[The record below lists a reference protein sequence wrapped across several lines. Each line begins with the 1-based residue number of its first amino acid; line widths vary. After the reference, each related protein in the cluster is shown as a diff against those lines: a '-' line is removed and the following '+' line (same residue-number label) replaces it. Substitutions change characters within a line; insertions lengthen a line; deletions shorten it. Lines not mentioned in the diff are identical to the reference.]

1 MKNNYYLNITQY
13 FSLIQEKIL
22 KKDFKILKLTSD
34 PDKEISVYLESVNYM
49 MYEFSEDHNDKR
61 QLFTYIIVPNDVDWD
76 FTKITLKDFII
87 FLANNKSKTIEMVDT
102 KNIQYINNDSVGNI
116 EIISEMIKKDDLD
129 PFWL

>member
-1 MKNNYYLNITQY
+1 LG
-13 FSLIQEKIL
+13 F
-22 KKDFKILKLTSD
+22 
-34 PDKEISVYLESVNYM
+34 
-49 MYEFSEDHNDKR
+49 H
-61 QLFTYIIVPNDVDWD
+61 
-76 FTKITLKDFII
+76 KITLKDFII